1 MAKGKGKK
9 KALNKAPAVRPT
21 CCPLKPMA
29 SDLVGCT
36 STPGQARLRPASFEN
51 QDDSEED
58 DMYVDEERERS
69 YIRQE
74 EQEDQEEQDT
84 SDSGSESENSGASLL
99 PPPPPLKIIIPQKR
113 NKQPKPRQLNSK
125 CIHCIFTLY

>member
-21 CCPLKPMA
+21 RCPLKPMA

-58 DMYVDEERERS
+58 DSMYVDEEQERS
-69 YIRQE
+69 CIRRE
-74 EQEDQEEQDT
+74 EEEEEEEQDT
-84 SDSGSESENSGASLL
+84 RSF
-99 PPPPPLKIIIPQKR
+99 I
-113 NKQPKPRQLNSK
+113 
-125 CIHCIFTLY
+125 